1 MSWNVKKL
9 IVFLW
14 RDEELILGRGG
25 GGGMGREGKLK
36 ALEGS
41 QRLKYQLINTI

>member
-25 GGGMGREGKLK
+25 MGREGKLK

-41 QRLKYQLINTI
+41 QKLTYQLINTI

>member
-14 RDEELILGRGG
+14 RDEELIFWGG
-25 GGGMGREGKLK
+25 GAWGGKE
-36 ALEGS
+36 S
-41 QRLKYQLINTI
+41 

>member
-25 GGGMGREGKLK
+25 GHGEGRKVEGVRRKPK
-36 ALEGS
+36 
-41 QRLKYQLINTI
+41 T

>member
-14 RDEELILGRGG
+14 RDEELILGRGE
-25 GGGMGREGKLK
+25 GMGREGKLK

-41 QRLKYQLINTI
+41 QRLKYQLIDTI

>member
-14 RDEELILGRGG
+14 RDEELILGS

>member
-25 GGGMGREGKLK
+25 GGHGEGRKVEGVRRKPK
-36 ALEGS
+36 
-41 QRLKYQLINTI
+41 T

>member
-14 RDEELILGRGG
+14 RDEELIFFWG